1 VYYKTLANHKR
12 NYKNYNIWLSVLKRS
27 NDIVESEQRDQQ
39 PEPCPLINRINN
51 CTVSLDSQATEEI
64 YRSFAI
70 TWKGP

>member
-1 VYYKTLANHKR
+1 MYYKTLANHKR

-51 CTVSLDSQATEEI
+51 CTVPLDSQATEEI